1 VGAESRGAY
10 YEKSGALR
18 DMVQNHMLQLM
29 CMVAMEAPVS
39 FDANEIRNKKV
50 DVLNAIRKIDH
61 GSVQDYAARGQYA
74 EGWMKGEKVAGYR
87 QEKNVAP
94 QSGVETFAAVK
105 FYIDNWRWQD
115 VPFYVRTGKRMHNKS
130 TIITL
135 QFRPAPSF
143 AFPPEAANTWRPNR
157 LTISIQPEMDIR
169 IRFQAKRPGQDMTL
183 SPVDMIFN
191 YDEAYD
197 EHEPEA
203 YETLLLDV
211 MEGNA
216 TLFMRVDQ
224 VEAAWKIIMPILETW
239 EARMPVNFPNY
250 APDSWGPEDAEALIA
265 RDGFNWVTL
274 PPPHEE

>member
-1 VGAESRGAY
+1 
-10 YEKSGALR
+10 
-18 DMVQNHMLQLM
+18 
-29 CMVAMEAPVS
+29 
-39 FDANEIRNKKV
+39 
-50 DVLNAIRKIDH
+50 
-61 GSVQDYAARGQYA
+61 
-74 EGWMKGEKVAGYR
+74 
-87 QEKNVAP
+87 
-94 QSGVETFAAVK
+94 
-105 FYIDNWRWQD
+105 
-115 VPFYVRTGKRMHNKS
+115 MHNKS

-143 AFPPEAANTWRPNR
+143 AFPREAADTWRPNR

-239 EARMPVNFPNY
+239 QSRQPVDFPNY

-274 PPPHEE
+274 PSLSGE